1 MQKTKVSN
9 VNKKQVQ
16 VAQMY
21 KAAVRK
27 HVAAQYNYVMSMLA
41 GGELGWLAQHSIFVD
56 GENSAEIS
64 AEQVC
69 NALQTQ
75 ELLCE
80 GLSNNNMHVDVVD
93 MYYAMD
99 LQCVVHDFYVEH
111 VCDSGVC
118 VRYIFALEDADTDDL
133 WDEELAKLSEQ
144 QLTDLLEEVLV
155 M

>member
-9 VNKKQVQ
+9 VNAKQQQ

-27 HVAAQYNYVMSMLA
+27 QIAAQYSYVMSMLT

-56 GENSAEIS
+56 SDKSADIC
-64 AEQVC
+64 AEKVC
-69 NALQTQ
+69 NALLTQ
-75 ELLCE
+75 ELLSD
-80 GLSNNNMHVDVVD
+80 GLSNNNMFVDVAD
-93 MYYAMD
+93 IYYAMD
-99 LQCVVHDFYVEH
+99 LQCVAHDFYVEH
-111 VCDSGVC
+111 VWDSGVC
-118 VRYIFALEDADTDDL
+118 VNYIFTLEDSDTDNM

-144 QLTDLLEEVLV
+144 QLTDLLEEVLA